1 MCCWEQQWNS
11 VICSKVSNVFLHKDW
26 LFLVSFFYLAS
37 KFSKT
42 ENNRDDDQTWLCH
55 LVFIINGMLVL

>member
-1 MCCWEQQWNS
+1 VPLGTAVELCNMQQS
-11 VICSKVSNVFLHKDW
+11 QLCIPAQR
-26 LFLVSFFYLAS
+26 LVVLSQFFYLAS

-55 LVFIINGMLVL
+55 LVFIINGILVL